1 MAGTRAEWAG
11 ARRFNTTA
19 AAATSGMLDQSDQT
33 GQIVIMPK
41 EFSVYEAKKRLS
53 EILRGVRERRETYVV
68 TYHGEPIAEIRPI
81 EPPATGTFEDRLN
94 DLRARGI
101 LVPPKEKGPFEFKP
115 VAHRPGALQRFLDE
129 RD

>member
-1 MAGTRAEWAG
+1 
-11 ARRFNTTA
+11 
-19 AAATSGMLDQSDQT
+19 
-33 GQIVIMPK
+33 MPK

-81 EPPATGTFEDRLN
+81 EASGDADDRPARWRELE
-94 DLRARGI
+94 ARGVI
-101 LVPPKEKGPFEFKP
+101 SGGRPPRAGDFRPIA
-115 VAHRPGALQRFLDE
+115 VRPGALQRFLEE

>member
-1 MAGTRAEWAG
+1 MA
-11 ARRFNTTA
+11 
-19 AAATSGMLDQSDQT
+19 
-33 GQIVIMPK
+33 K

-81 EPPATGTFEDRLN
+81 EAAGADDVPARWRELE
-94 DLRARGI
+94 ARGLI
-101 LVPPKEKGPFEFKP
+101 SGGRPPRAGDFRPIAEL
-115 VAHRPGALQRFLDE
+115 PGALQRFLEE

>member
-1 MAGTRAEWAG
+1 
-11 ARRFNTTA
+11 
-19 AAATSGMLDQSDQT
+19 
-33 GQIVIMPK
+33 MPR

-81 EPPATGTFEDRLN
+81 ETAMGGTFEDRLEE
-94 DLRARGI
+94 LRARGV
-101 LVPPKEKGPFEFKP
+101 LVGGRKPTADDFKP